1 MKTEQKTAP
10 AALRRVMAFL
20 CTLVL
25 TLMAVTLPA
34 SATLTPPALDNSNI
48 GLSEDA
54 FDKGKSPFW
63 VERPIGSDFSSLW
76 EANGT
81 TITGT
86 VKPEERYKE
95 GWKGVRTYQC
105 CTSAYSTLT
114 ITNKSGKEC
123 LLSFSYTLPQTGS
136 LTIDGTRR
144 TIIEPFS
151 KTLSDG
157 ESVSVTLT
165 TASSTN
171 SGSSSTQSQY
181 IAETKLRDIKLTP
194 TERKLSVEFK
204 QPANGSYTVT
214 ANGTPLEVGKTHSM
228 LLETQYTLHA
238 EAHPK
243 FVFVGWRVND
253 HLVSTAKTFTTSFSD
268 NSVVEAVFADDPLL
282 SIIKMSDPDLS
293 KDAYVEVNS
302 DYQHGERSWRREAI
316 EGVKDGCK
324 KVNFDDSQWSVNG
337 NAIQSSA
344 SGKAETE
351 WQTSPGRIQALA
363 DIYSDVIR
371 VKCLDDC
378 TITFNCKMTATQKT
392 FGSMTEE
399 NTDDFGAF
407 LYCYTSNN
415 PNETRHSEFIKGT
428 AVIKS
433 TTNDSRTATVTVNK
447 GQYLYLYAYARTIA
461 ERETLKV
468 WGFMESKDFS
478 YSAEISNI
486 TVSPNNEKFTFSTQN
501 KDNKGNDLASG
512 TVKVI
517 GANQTS
523 SSWQYNATLAKGT
536 TMTLTQ
542 GTAPRGYTFIGWH
555 NVTEDTYDY
564 THDTYPVT
572 LTQNLV
578 VNPIYVPIM
587 AITTGDGANGYE
599 NATYEYKNLSNNTV
613 ASDGQYVA
621 RGPIP
626 SDGGNP
632 AFYTSLKAAFDAT
645 NTVFLLAG
653 DTITGNLTIPAEKT
667 LVIPD
672 RFADP
677 GPGNDKPEQVTS
689 SAAISSYCKVTYS
702 GKLTV
707 YGKLVVNARQS
718 GNVGGVCGRAV
729 GGIGY
734 LSLSGDSTVTVEK
747 GGQLCGYGLIRGG
760 SIFAKDGSVV
770 RELMEISD
778 RRGAVPTQ
786 TIYESRSS
794 KKVFPYNN
802 YSIKTIESTATY
814 ETGATLYAQYSIT
827 LDGNIHSSAPT
838 PLFAKAGALFNL
850 TEGTMTKSF
859 DPETRKTIYRL
870 DEGSTMGTGS
880 FSLSLEINKQLSVN
894 INTNDYLMPLN
905 AGFDLRTVGDMTM
918 NSSFKFLPGASLS
931 VEKGG
936 KCTVVSGA
944 DLLFYRLNDYD
955 TRGPGVGEHQKGY
968 SSKAYPVNATKLPDG
983 PEPIKDPAKI
993 GSARLNVDGKMIVNG
1008 GLYVSNDPI
1017 SESDQG
1023 YDKKESVDGVEKSRK
1038 DINAAYFTAP
1048 YPYGNGYNVLT
1059 GTGTVTMNKI
1069 LSDSKVYEAMTA
1081 TNNSDIAWATVK
1093 TSPIK
1098 GLAADATADAP
1109 KNYAALDKATTY
1121 YGVYH
1126 LGNFYTWT
1134 TEKPVIA
1141 QIVDGGSETTTY
1153 SSLANAVQAYTGT
1166 GYIQMLDNSTEP
1178 GFTVP
1183 KNVTLDL
1190 NGKTVT
1196 LDGTLTV
1203 AKDCTLSGMDS
1214 TTDTYDGTSAGKI
1227 VGKVNGAIAPVFETK
1242 LKPTKEYDSL
1252 RYVAIKNEAGTEYS
1266 FHRFNISVTG
1276 YRFELATGGTP
1287 ECALFFIG
1295 KFQGDDAAK
1304 THLTELGFTLKGDND
1319 KPLGDANYVFTDK
1332 DIPDMPTGGGASDS
1346 EVVRDADGAYLFEAY
1361 LKRSFNKENR
1371 NGYTKEIGATARA
1384 KFDNGGTQ
1392 ESTTQHLSF
1401 EDAWKNAE
1409 GLDETQQAILDNFLE
1424 YLGIPK

>member
-1 MKTEQKTAP
+1 MKTERKT
-10 AALRRVMAFL
+10 AALRRGIAFL

-34 SATLTPPALDNSNI
+34 SAALTKDSLTDRNI
-48 GLSEDA
+48 GLKETGTHAGDKILGYSKIKQDA
-54 FDKGKSPFW
+54 EYTW
-63 VERPIGSDFSSLW
+63 V
-76 EANGT
+76 ANGT
-81 TITGT
+81 TINGT
-86 VKPEERYKE
+86 VKPQELHRTIW
-95 GWKGVRTYQC
+95 GNTTYQC
-105 CTSAYSTLT
+105 RTSAYSTLT

-144 TIIEPFS
+144 TVIEPFS
-151 KTLSDG
+151 KTLSAG
-157 ESVSVTLT
+157 ENVSVTLT
-165 TASSTN
+165 TASSTK
-171 SGSSSTQSQY
+171 SDSSSTQNQY
-181 IAETKLRDIKLTP
+181 IAVTELRDIKLTP
-194 TERKLSVEFK
+194 TERKLSVELK
-204 QPANGSYTVT
+204 QPTNGSYTVT
-214 ANGTPLEVGKTHSM
+214 ANGTPLDVGKTHSM

-238 EAHPK
+238 EANPK
-243 FVFVGWRVND
+243 FVFVGWLVNGD
-253 HLVSTAKTFTTSFSD
+253 LVSTAKTFTTSFSD
-268 NSVVEAVFADDPLL
+268 NSVVEAKFADDPLL
-282 SIIKMSDPDLS
+282 SIIQMSDPNLP

-316 EGVKDGCK
+316 KDVKDGQR
-324 KVNFDDSQWSVNG
+324 KVYFDDRQWSASG

-351 WQTSPGRIQALA
+351 WQTSPGRVQALA

-399 NTDDFGAF
+399 NEDNFGAF

-415 PNETRHSEFIKGT
+415 PNVTSHNEFITGT

-478 YSAEISNI
+478 YSAEISSI

-501 KDNKGNDLASG
+501 KDNMGNDLASG

-523 SSWQYNATLAKGT
+523 SSWQYNDTLAKGT
-536 TMTLTQ
+536 TLTLKQ
-542 GTAPRGYTFIGWH
+542 GIAPRGYTFIGWH

-578 VNPIYVPIM
+578 VNPIYVPAM
-587 AITTGDGANGYE
+587 TITAGGDNGYGS
-599 NATYEYKNLSNNTV
+599 ATYLYNLNGKMVKPN
-613 ASDGQYVA
+613 GQYVA

-626 SDGGNP
+626 SNGGSP

-645 NTVFLLAG
+645 DTVFLLAG
-653 DTITGNLTIPAEKT
+653 DTITGDLTIPARKT

-689 SAAISSYCKVTYS
+689 STAISSYCKVTYS

-778 RRGAVPTQ
+778 RRGALPTQ
-786 TIYESRSS
+786 TIYENRSD

-850 TEGTMTKSF
+850 TKGTMTKSF

-880 FSLSLEINKQLSVN
+880 FSLSLEITKLSVT
-894 INTNDYLMPLN
+894 INTKDYLMPLN
-905 AGFDLRTVGDMTM
+905 AGFDIRTAGDMTM

-936 KCTVVSGA
+936 TCTVVSGA

-955 TRGPGVGEHQKGY
+955 TRSPGVGEHQKGY
-968 SSKAYPVNATKLPDG
+968 SSKAYPVSATKLPD
-983 PEPIKDPAKI
+983 DPSALDLSKI
-993 GSARLNVDGKMIVNG
+993 GSARLNVDGEMIVNG
-1008 GLYVSNDPI
+1008 GLYVSNELI
-1017 SESDQG
+1017 SESNQG
-1023 YDKKESVDGVEKSRK
+1023 YDKNESVDGVEKSRK

-1059 GTGTVTMNKI
+1059 GTGTIKMTNALK
-1069 LSDSKVYEAMTA
+1069 DGTAYEAMTA
-1081 TNNSDIAWATVK
+1081 TNNSDIAWAKVPI
-1093 TSPIK
+1093 SPIK
-1098 GLAADATADAP
+1098 GLKADATVDNSD
-1109 KNYAALDKATTY
+1109 NYQPLKEATTY

-1126 LGNFYTWT
+1126 LGGFYTWT
-1134 TEKPVIA
+1134 DKMPQIA
-1141 QIVDGGSETTTY
+1141 KIVGGSSETKTY

-1178 GFTVP
+1178 GFTLDR
-1183 KNVTLDL
+1183 NVTLDL

-1203 AKDCTLSGMDS
+1203 ADGCTLSGMDS
-1214 TTDTYDGTSAGKI
+1214 SSKEYAAPSGKI
-1227 VGKVNGAIAPVFETK
+1227 VGTVKGCAPTYQT
-1242 LKPTKEYDSL
+1242 PGDTND
-1252 RYVAIKNEAGTEYS
+1252 RYVAILSEENGTSTLS

-1276 YRFELATGGTP
+1276 YRFELTTGGTP
-1287 ECALFFIG
+1287 QCALFFIG

-1304 THLTELGFTLKGDND
+1304 NHLTELGFTLKDENGNQLGEDNY
-1319 KPLGDANYVFTDK
+1319 KFTAGTVF
-1332 DIPDMPTGGGASDS
+1332 PPMPKEGEASDS
-1346 EVVRDADGAYLFEAY
+1346 EVVCSGDAYLFEAY
-1361 LKRSFNKENR
+1361 LKRSFDKAKPD
-1371 NGYTKEIGATARA
+1371 GYTKNISATAQA
-1384 KFDNGGTQ
+1384 TFDNGGKQ
-1392 ESTTQHLSF
+1392 QSGSRNLSF
-1401 EDAWKNAE
+1401 EDAWTNPGELDPAQKE
-1409 GLDETQQAILDNFLE
+1409 ILKKFLDE
-1424 YLGIPK
+1424 LGIKQ